1 MTNIYFSEKMM
12 ATAFWSELLSSGTTI
27 PAKKEIED
35 IVEKSAKQLKYF
47 PSEAGT
53 ISRDSCLILYLVAK
67 YFSPKTVAEVGT
79 YIGRSTLS
87 VFRGANSSLEN
98 LYTCDGTFDC
108 LKFDEFDLINGD
120 RIKYFG
126 KTMSTEMLQGLV
138 DRNIKKLDLLLID
151 GRVSTKD
158 LDLMEN
164 LLSES
169 AVICIDDF
177 EGVEKG
183 VINVIMLRE
192 KFRQYLLLEPKFSTL
207 NTSMALLV
215 PSTKIKLT
223 RQQGLP
229 ISMS

>member
-27 PAKKEIED
+27 SAKKEIED
-35 IVEKSAKQLKYF
+35 VIEETAQQLRNF

-53 ISRDSCLILYLVAK
+53 ISRDSCLVLYLLAK
-67 YFSPKTVAEVGT
+67 YFSPKTVGEIGT
-79 YIGRSTLS
+79 YIGRSAYS
-87 VFRGANSSLEN
+87 IFKGAESSLEN

-108 LKFDEFDLINGD
+108 LNFSEFRLKNQD

-126 KTMSTEMLQGLV
+126 KTMSTEMLQSLI
-138 DRNIKKLDLLLID
+138 NKNSKKLDLVIID
-151 GRVSTKD
+151 GRMSPKD
-158 LDLMEN
+158 LE
-164 LLSES
+164 LLEKLVSES
-169 AVICIDDF
+169 TVFCVDDF

-183 VINVIMLRE
+183 VINVVMLRE
-192 KFRQYLLLEPKFSTL
+192 KFRHYLLFEPKFSGL

-215 PSTKIKLT
+215 PTSNIKLT